1 MVSMDMKK
9 MVQENIKQ
17 FEKSKSLCHWKSV
30 GYKSS
35 KRCVLQ
41 AERGRECCEQ
51 TGLKVKSE
59 KTQEDNLAAHHWEK
73 SYLFE
78 F

>member
-59 KTQEDNLAAHHWEK
+59 NIKIGRHWEK